1 MLPENFF
8 RYCLFNPSCLSL
20 KDLFFYV
27 GVLQDVQAGFKS
39 GGAAAAVD
47 GWPVATLYVLGAGA
61 LVVIDEQEETCR
73 AKKDGN

>member
-47 GWPVATLYVLGAGA
+47 G
-61 LVVIDEQEETCR
+61 
-73 AKKDGN
+73 